1 MSPHVL
7 LPLIACLLN
16 LSLAAVSLARNIG
29 SRQNRVFAYFASGIA
44 IWNFGVFML
53 RRAPDEGTAV
63 FWEIVIHVGV
73 IAAPAF
79 YYHFVLIFLDATT
92 RHRPSLVGAYGL
104 ALFLMAFNL
113 TNSPLFMKGVKMTY
127 WGWAPVAGPLYNTV
141 FVLYFNAFLI
151 WGLVHLTKTY
161 RGVESSFRRNRAML
175 ILMGTCVSLA
185 GGMIDIARFLVANK
199 WPAAEHIYPMGIPA
213 NMVFA
218 LMLGISIVRYR
229 LFDVH
234 VFVKKAA
241 VYLVVAMMAT
251 LAFGGFTWAVEQYYD
266 LQGLSAV
273 WMVVP
278 VAFVITVFLSPFGQV
293 LEGFIQRVMFSKRRG
308 CYQTLLN
315 LSKSMIAILDI
326 GKLVDTLVHGLVRG
340 VPLTHAVLLIY
351 DSAENAYVPYREE
364 TPHDDTPLTTT
375 VRTDSAVAQWLLRT
389 GEILVKDEVKLDP
402 KVAEFFEA
410 SEAELEEITAS
421 LIVPLRIENKLIG
434 ILMLG
439 EKISGDIFDSQ
450 ELEVLGVLANQ
461 AAISLEN
468 ARLYEGL
475 SSSNTRLME
484 ASRLKSQFLANMS
497 HELRTPLNS
506 VIGFSKVLLNRLDG
520 ELNDRQEAYVR
531 SVHNSSTHLLQLING
546 ILDFSRSEAG
556 KLEMRVE
563 EVDLPE
569 LVDEC
574 VETSLPLTR
583 DKRLKIEKELPVDMP
598 PLSADRTKLKQ
609 ILLNLLSNAI
619 KFTSSGR
626 IIVAVRTDAASV
638 HVSVADSGIG
648 IRTADLDRLFEP
660 FHRLDNPLARE
671 AGGTGL
677 GLALSKRFVEMH
689 GGRIWAESR
698 ESQGSTFHFTLPLTP
713 VAVAP
718 AGEKV

>member
-1 MSPHVL
+1 
-7 LPLIACLLN
+7 
-16 LSLAAVSLARNIG
+16 
-29 SRQNRVFAYFASGIA
+29 
-44 IWNFGVFML
+44 
-53 RRAPDEGTAV
+53 
-63 FWEIVIHVGV
+63 
-73 IAAPAF
+73 
-79 YYHFVLIFLDATT
+79 
-92 RHRPSLVGAYGL
+92 
-104 ALFLMAFNL
+104 
-113 TNSPLFMKGVKMTY
+113 MKGVKVTY
-127 WGWAPVAGPLYNTV
+127 WGWAPVAGPLYNTI

-151 WGLVHLTKTY
+151 WGVVHLTKTY
-161 RGVESSFRRNRAML
+161 RGAESSFRRNRAML
-175 ILMGTCVSLA
+175 ILLGTSVSLA
-185 GGMIDIARFLVANK
+185 GGMVDIARFLLSNK
-199 WPAAEHIYPMGIPA
+199 WPLAEHIYPMGIPA

-218 LMLGISIVRYR
+218 LMLGVSIVRYR

-241 VYLVVAMMAT
+241 VYLVVATGAT
-251 LAFGGFTWAVEQYYD
+251 LAVGALTWGIEQYYG

-273 WMVVP
+273 WMVIP
-278 VAFVITVFLSPFGQV
+278 ATFVMTVFLSPFGQA
-293 LEGFIQRVMFSKRRG
+293 LEGLIQRVMFSRRRG
-308 CYQTLLN
+308 CYQTLLD

-326 GKLVDTLVHGLVRG
+326 GKFVDTLVHGLVSG
-340 VPLTHAVLLIY
+340 VPLTHAVLLVY
-351 DSAENAYVPYREE
+351 DAEENAYVPYRQE
-364 TPHDDTPLTTT
+364 TSLDDVPPARPI
-375 VRTDSAVAQWLLRT
+375 RTDSTIAQWLLRT
-389 GEILVKDEVKLDP
+389 GEILVKEEVKLDP

-410 SEAELEEITAS
+410 SEAELDEITAS

-439 EKISGDIFDSQ
+439 EKVSGEIFDNQ

-475 SSSNTRLME
+475 SGSNARLME

-556 KLEMRVE
+556 KLEMRIE
-563 EVDLPE
+563 DVDLTE

-574 VETSLPLTR
+574 VETSLPLIR
-583 DKRLKIEKELPVDMP
+583 DKRLKIEKEMPVDP
-598 PLSADRTKLKQ
+598 VGIAADRTKVKQ

-619 KFTSSGR
+619 KFTTSGR
-626 IIVAVRTDAASV
+626 IIVAVRLDTGAV

-648 IRTADLDRLFEP
+648 IRDADIERLFEP

-698 ESQGSTFHFTLPLTP
+698 ESQGSTFHFILPLTP
-713 VAVAP
+713 VALAP
-718 AGEKV
+718 AAGE